1 MLLPWP
7 SVNILLFF
15 FKKNV
20 IIISTKQKTKK
31 HRKQKARKTDKSAL
45 RLVPERKVTTAMD
58 HYNEQMIRKQAQLPD
73 IALRI
78 VIVAAGLLVV
88 MVSAYFAFLISP
100 LLILISAGAAYFA
113 YILFCNTYVEYEYI
127 VTNNDLDIDKIS
139 GKRKRKRLITV
150 KLNTVRQWGEYTGK
164 EGGDAGHTVM
174 ASDNTGDDEWY
185 ILADHAKL
193 GKIKVIFTP
202 TKKTITNI
210 NHGVPH
216 GVRKKLKFEEKPNV
230 SEKTE

>member
-1 MLLPWP
+1 
-7 SVNILLFF
+7 
-15 FKKNV
+15 
-20 IIISTKQKTKK
+20 
-31 HRKQKARKTDKSAL
+31 
-45 RLVPERKVTTAMD
+45 
-58 HYNEQMIRKQAQLPD
+58 MIRKQAQLPD

-88 MVSAYFAFLISP
+88 MVSAYFALFTTP
-100 LLILISAGAAYFA
+100 FVILIGAAAVYFA

-150 KLNTVRQWGEYTGK
+150 KLNTVRQWGEYTGQ
-164 EGGDAGHTVM
+164 EGSDAGTTVE
-174 ASDNTGDDEWY
+174 ASDATGDDEWY
-185 ILADHAKL
+185 ILADHAKM

-216 GVRKKLKFEEKPNV
+216 SVRKKLKFEEE
-230 SEKTE
+230 SE